1 MGYLERMEELLLT
14 NPKAKPKESFKPGY
28 LKSTEIFFN
37 QEIRSLNME
46 KEFKISAYDALKA
59 YKNADNYGKKILED
73 LFGKEFYKIDIKE
86 RVKCLEGA
94 ITALG
99 MENQA
104 VKDYYAIAR
113 KTSAKDIVAFAKLR
127 VIAEALNEGWIPNS
141 DIWMGNYYTSFLL
154 YTKEE
159 YEKLEDKKKME
170 CLVICR
176 SDKENIYAEVDSKLA
191 VSYVDSDNK
200 ISFKS
205 RELARYCG
213 WQFFDIWKD
222 YLFG

>member
-1 MGYLERMEELLLT
+1 
-14 NPKAKPKESFKPGY
+14 
-28 LKSTEIFFN
+28 
-37 QEIRSLNME
+37 ME
-46 KEFKISAYDALKA
+46 KELKISANDALKA
-59 YKNADNYGKKILED
+59 YKNAENYGKKILED

-113 KTSAKDIVAFAKLR
+113 KTSAKDIIAFTKLR
-127 VIAEALNEGWIPNS
+127 VIAEALNEGWKPNS
-141 DIWMGNYYTSFLL
+141 NIWEGNYYTSFIL

-159 YEKLEDKKKME
+159 YEELDAKKKFD

-176 SDKENIYAEVDSKLA
+176 KDEEIIYAEADSKLA

-205 RELARYCG
+205 RVLARYCG
-213 WQFFDIWKD
+213 KQFFDIWKD

>member
-14 NPKAKPKESFKPGY
+14 NPKATPKESCKPGY

-46 KEFKISAYDALKA
+46 KEFKISADNALKA
-59 YKNADNYGKKILED
+59 YKNADNNSKKILED

-127 VIAEALNEGWIPNS
+127 VIAEALNEEWKPNS
-141 DIWMGNYYTSFLL
+141 HIWMGNYYTSFIL

-159 YEKLEDKKKME
+159 FEELEEKKKLE
-170 CLVICR
+170 CLEICS
-176 SDKENIYAEVDSKLA
+176 SDKESIYAEANSKLA

-213 WQFFDIWKD
+213 RQFFDIWKD
-222 YLFG
+222 FLFG

>member
-1 MGYLERMEELLLT
+1 
-14 NPKAKPKESFKPGY
+14 
-28 LKSTEIFFN
+28 
-37 QEIRSLNME
+37 ME
-46 KEFKISAYDALKA
+46 KELKISADNALKA

-104 VKDYYAIAR
+104 VKDYYSIAR
-113 KTSAKDIVAFAKLR
+113 KTSAKDIVAFTKLR

-141 DIWMGNYYTSFLL
+141 DIWMGNYYTSFIL
-154 YTKEE
+154 YTKKE
-159 YEKLEDKKKME
+159 YEELEEKEKME
-170 CLVICR
+170 CIEFCR
-176 SDKENIYAEVDSKLA
+176 SDKEKIYAEVDSKLS
-191 VSYVDSDNK
+191 VSYADSSNK

-213 WQFFDIWKD
+213 RKFFDIWKD

>member
-1 MGYLERMEELLLT
+1 
-14 NPKAKPKESFKPGY
+14 
-28 LKSTEIFFN
+28 
-37 QEIRSLNME
+37 ME
-46 KEFKISAYDALKA
+46 KELKISADDALKA

-86 RVKCLEGA
+86 RVKCFEGA

-104 VKDYYAIAR
+104 VKDYYSIAR
-113 KTSAKDIVAFAKLR
+113 KTSAKDIVAFTKLR
-127 VIAEALNEGWIPNS
+127 VIAEALNEGWKPNS
-141 DIWMGNYYTSFLL
+141 DIWEGNYYTSFIL
-154 YTKEE
+154 YNKEE
-159 YEKLEDKKKME
+159 FEELKDKEKLE
-170 CLVICR
+170 CLEICR
-176 SDKENIYAEVDSKLA
+176 SDKESIYAEVDSKLA
-191 VSYVDSDNK
+191 MSFVDSDDK

-213 WQFFDIWKD
+213 KQFFDIWKD

>member
-1 MGYLERMEELLLT
+1 MKRSIKTKER
-14 NPKAKPKESFKPGY
+14 
-28 LKSTEIFFN
+28 LK
-37 QEIRSLNME
+37 ME
-46 KEFKISAYDALKA
+46 KELKISADDALKA

-86 RVKCLEGA
+86 RVKCFGGA

-99 MENQA
+99 MDNQA

-113 KTSAKDIVAFAKLR
+113 KTSTKDIIAFAKLR
-127 VIAEALNEGWIPNS
+127 VIAEALNEGWKPNT
-141 DIWMGNYYTSFLL
+141 DVWNDNYYASFIL

-159 YEKLEDKKKME
+159 YEELEEKKKLECIE
-170 CLVICR
+170 ICR
-176 SDKENIYAEVDSKLA
+176 TDKERIYVEADSKLA

-213 WQFFDIWKD
+213 RQFFDIWKD

>member
-14 NPKAKPKESFKPGY
+14 NPEDKQEEFYKAEYF
-28 LKSTEIFFN
+28 KSTENYNN
-37 QEIRSLNME
+37 QDIKGKNME
-46 KEFKISAYDALKA
+46 KELKISANDALKA

-86 RVKCLEGA
+86 RVKCFEGA
-94 ITALG
+94 ITAVG
-99 MENQA
+99 MDNQA

-113 KTSAKDIVAFAKLR
+113 KTSTKDIIAFAKLR
-127 VIAEALNEGWIPNS
+127 VIAEALNEAWKPNT
-141 DIWMGNYYTSFLL
+141 DVWNDNYYVSFIL

-159 YEKLEDKKKME
+159 YEELEEKKKKE
-170 CLVICR
+170 CIEICR
-176 SDKENIYAEVDSKLA
+176 SENERIYAEAVSKLA

-213 WQFFDIWKD
+213 RQFFDIWKD

>member
-14 NPKAKPKESFKPGY
+14 NTIAAQKENCKPGY

-46 KEFKISAYDALKA
+46 KEFKISADNALKA
-59 YKNADNYGKKILED
+59 YKNADNNSKKILED

-86 RVKCLEGA
+86 RVKCFEGA

-113 KTSAKDIVAFAKLR
+113 KTSAKDIVAFTKLR
-127 VIAEALNEGWIPNS
+127 VIAEALNEEWKPDS
-141 DIWMGNYYTSFLL
+141 DIWMGNYYTSFIL

-159 YEKLEDKKKME
+159 FEELGEKKKLECIE
-170 CLVICR
+170 ICR
-176 SDKENIYAEVDSKLA
+176 SDKESIYAEADSYLA

-213 WQFFDIWKD
+213 RQFFDIWKD

>member
-1 MGYLERMEELLLT
+1 
-14 NPKAKPKESFKPGY
+14 
-28 LKSTEIFFN
+28 
-37 QEIRSLNME
+37 ME
-46 KEFKISAYDALKA
+46 KEFKISADDAMKA
-59 YKNADNYGKKILED
+59 YKNADSYGKKILED

-94 ITALG
+94 VAVLG
-99 MENQA
+99 MNNQT

-113 KTSAKDIVAFAKLR
+113 KTSAKDIIAFAKLR
-127 VIAEALNEGWIPNS
+127 VIAEALNEEWKPNS
-141 DIWMGNYYTSFLL
+141 DIWTGNYYTSFVL
-154 YTKEE
+154 YTEEE
-159 YEKLEDKKKME
+159 YNELDAKKKLE
-170 CLVICR
+170 CLEICR
-176 SDKENIYAEVDSKLA
+176 SDKESIYAEADSKLA

-213 WQFFDIWKD
+213 RQFFDIWKD

>member
-14 NPKAKPKESFKPGY
+14 NPKDTTKESNKTEY
-28 LKSTEIFFN
+28 LKSTENFCN
-37 QEIRSLNME
+37 QEIRNLNME
-46 KEFKISAYDALKA
+46 KELKISANDALKA

-73 LFGKEFYKIDIKE
+73 LFGKKFYKIDIKE
-86 RVKCLEGA
+86 RIKCLEGA

-99 MENQA
+99 MDNQA

-127 VIAEALNEGWIPNS
+127 VIAEALNEEWKPNS
-141 DIWMGNYYTSFLL
+141 DIWRGNYYTSFLL
-154 YTKEE
+154 YTKKEFEE
-159 YEKLEDKKKME
+159 LEEKKKLE
-170 CLVICR
+170 CLEICR
-176 SDKENIYAEVDSKLA
+176 SDKESIYAEVDSKLS
-191 VSYVDSDNK
+191 VSYVDSDDK

>member
-14 NPKAKPKESFKPGY
+14 NPKAKPKVSFKQGY

-46 KEFKISAYDALKA
+46 KEFKISADDALKA

-141 DIWMGNYYTSFLL
+141 DILMGNYYTSFVL

>member
-14 NPKAKPKESFKPGY
+14 NTKDTTKESNKTGY
-28 LKSTEIFFN
+28 LKSTENFYN

-46 KEFKISAYDALKA
+46 KELKINAYDALKA

-127 VIAEALNEGWIPNS
+127 VIAEALNEEWKPNT
-141 DIWMGNYYTSFLL
+141 DIYMGNYYTSFLL

-159 YEKLEDKKKME
+159 YEELDAKKKLD

-176 SDKENIYAEVDSKLA
+176 TDEENIYAEVDSKLA
-191 VSYVDSDNK
+191 VSYVDIDYK

-213 WQFFDIWKD
+213 WQYFDIWID
-222 YLFG
+222 YIFG

>member
-1 MGYLERMEELLLT
+1 
-14 NPKAKPKESFKPGY
+14 
-28 LKSTEIFFN
+28 
-37 QEIRSLNME
+37 ME
-46 KEFKISAYDALKA
+46 KELKISANDALKA

-73 LFGKEFYKIDIKE
+73 LFGKEFYKIDVKE

-113 KTSAKDIVAFAKLR
+113 KTSTKDIIAFAKLR
-127 VIAEALNEGWIPNS
+127 VIAEALNEGWKPNS
-141 DIWMGNYYTSFLL
+141 DVWNDNYYASFIL

-159 YEKLEDKKKME
+159 YEELEEKKKLECIE
-170 CLVICR
+170 ICR
-176 SDKENIYAEVDSKLA
+176 TDKERIYAKADSKLA

-213 WQFFDIWKD
+213 RQFFDIWKD

>member
-14 NPKAKPKESFKPGY
+14 NTKDTTKESYKTGY
-28 LKSTEIFFN
+28 LKSTENFYN
-37 QEIRSLNME
+37 QEIRNLNME
-46 KEFKISAYDALKA
+46 KELKINANDALKA
-59 YKNADNYGKKILED
+59 YKNADDYGKKILED

-99 MENQA
+99 MDNQA
-104 VKDYYAIAR
+104 VNDYYAIAR

-127 VIAEALNEGWIPNS
+127 VIAEALNEEWKPNS
-141 DIWMGNYYTSFLL
+141 DIYTGNYYTSFIL
-154 YTKEE
+154 YTEEE
-159 YEKLEDKKKME
+159 YNELDAKKKFD

-176 SDKENIYAEVDSKLA
+176 TNKENIYAEVDSKLA
-191 VSYVDSDNK
+191 VSYVDIDNK

-213 WQFFDIWKD
+213 RQFFDIWKD

>member
-14 NPKAKPKESFKPGY
+14 NPKVKQEDCYKAEYF
-28 LKSTEIFFN
+28 KSTENCFN
-37 QEIRSLNME
+37 QDIRSKNMV
-46 KEFKISAYDALKA
+46 KELKISADNALKA

-86 RVKCLEGA
+86 RVKCFGGA

-99 MENQA
+99 MDNQA

-113 KTSAKDIVAFAKLR
+113 KTSTKDIIAFAKLR
-127 VIAEALNEGWIPNS
+127 VIAEALNEGWKPNT
-141 DIWMGNYYTSFLL
+141 DVWNGNYYSSFIL

-159 YEKLEDKKKME
+159 YEELEEKKKLECIE
-170 CLVICR
+170 ICR
-176 SDKENIYAEVDSKLA
+176 TDKERIYAEADSKLA

-213 WQFFDIWKD
+213 RQFFDIWKD
-222 YLFG
+222 YIFG

>member
-14 NPKAKPKESFKPGY
+14 NTKDTTKESYKTGY
-28 LKSTEIFFN
+28 LKSTENFYN

-46 KEFKISAYDALKA
+46 KELKINAEDALKA
-59 YKNADNYGKKILED
+59 YKNSDNYGKKILED

-127 VIAEALNEGWIPNS
+127 VIAEALNEEWKPNT
-141 DIWMGNYYTSFLL
+141 DIYMGNYYTSFLL

-159 YEKLEDKKKME
+159 YEELDAKKKLD

-176 SDKENIYAEVDSKLA
+176 TDEENIYAEVDSKLA
-191 VSYVDSDNK
+191 VSYVDIDYK

>member
-14 NPKAKPKESFKPGY
+14 NPKVTQEECYKEEY
-28 LKSTEIFFN
+28 LKSTENCFN
-37 QEIRSLNME
+37 QDIRSKNMG
-46 KEFKISAYDALKA
+46 KELKISADDALKA

-73 LFGKEFYKIDIKE
+73 LFGKEFYKIDVKE

-94 ITALG
+94 VTLLG
-99 MENQA
+99 MDNQT
-104 VKDYYAIAR
+104 VKDYYSIAR
-113 KTSAKDIVAFAKLR
+113 KTSAKDIIAFAKLR
-127 VIAEALNEGWIPNS
+127 VIAEALNEGWKPNT
-141 DIWMGNYYTSFLL
+141 DVWNDNYYASFIL

-159 YEKLEDKKKME
+159 YEDLEEKKKLECIE
-170 CLVICR
+170 ICR
-176 SDKENIYAEVDSKLA
+176 SDKESIYAEADSKLS
-191 VSYVDSDNK
+191 VSYVDIDNK

-213 WQFFDIWKD
+213 RQFFDIWKD

>member
-1 MGYLERMEELLLT
+1 
-14 NPKAKPKESFKPGY
+14 
-28 LKSTEIFFN
+28 
-37 QEIRSLNME
+37 ME
-46 KEFKISAYDALKA
+46 KEFKISADNALKA
-59 YKNADNYGKKILED
+59 YKNADNNGKKILED

-86 RVKCLEGA
+86 RVKCLEAA

-113 KTSAKDIVAFAKLR
+113 RTSAKDIIAFAKLR
-127 VIAEALNEGWIPNS
+127 VIAEALNEEWKPNS

-154 YTKEE
+154 YTKKEFEE
-159 YEKLEDKKKME
+159 LEEKKKLE
-170 CLVICR
+170 CLEICR
-176 SDKENIYAEVDSKLA
+176 SDKESIYAEVDSKLS
-191 VSYVDSDNK
+191 VSYVDSDDK

>member
-14 NPKAKPKESFKPGY
+14 NPKATPKDSCKPGY

-46 KEFKISAYDALKA
+46 KELKISADDALKA

-73 LFGKEFYKIDIKE
+73 LFGKEFYKIDVKE

-99 MENQA
+99 FENKS

-113 KTSAKDIVAFAKLR
+113 KRTAKDIIAFAKLK
-127 VIAEALNEGWIPNS
+127 VIAEALNEGWKPNS
-141 DIWMGNYYTSFLL
+141 DVWNDNYYTSFLL

-159 YEKLEDKKKME
+159 YEDLEEAKKKE
-170 CLVICR
+170 CLEICR
-176 SDKENIYAEVDSKLA
+176 SENERIYAEVDSKLA
-191 VSYVDSDNK
+191 ISYVDNNNK
-200 ISFKS
+200 LSFKS

-213 WQFFDIWKD
+213 RQFFDIWKD

>member
-1 MGYLERMEELLLT
+1 MGYLERMEELLIT
-14 NPKAKPKESFKPGY
+14 NPKATTKESYKRGC
-28 LKSTEIFFN
+28 LKSTENFYN

-46 KEFKISAYDALKA
+46 KEFKISADDALKA
-59 YKNADNYGKKILED
+59 YKNSDNYGKKILED

-86 RVKCLEGA
+86 RVKCFEGA

-99 MENQA
+99 MDNQA

-113 KTSAKDIVAFAKLR
+113 KTSTKDIIAFAKLR
-127 VIAEALNEGWIPNS
+127 VIAEALNEGWKPNT
-141 DIWMGNYYTSFLL
+141 DVWNDNYYSSFIL

-159 YEKLEDKKKME
+159 YEELEKKRKME
-170 CLVICR
+170 CMVICR

-213 WQFFDIWKD
+213 MQFFDIWKD

>member
-1 MGYLERMEELLLT
+1 MKRSIKTKER
-14 NPKAKPKESFKPGY
+14 
-28 LKSTEIFFN
+28 
-37 QEIRSLNME
+37 LNME
-46 KEFKISAYDALKA
+46 KELKISANDALKA
-59 YKNADNYGKKILED
+59 YKNADNNGKKILED

-99 MENQA
+99 MENQT

-113 KTSAKDIVAFAKLR
+113 KTTAKDIVAFAKLR
-127 VIAEALNEGWIPNS
+127 VIAEALNEEWKPNS
-141 DIWMGNYYTSFLL
+141 DIWNGNYYTSFVL

-159 YEKLEDKKKME
+159 YEELDAKKKFD

-176 SDKENIYAEVDSKLA
+176 KDEENIYAEVDSKLA
-191 VSYVDSDNK
+191 VSYVDIDNK

>member
-1 MGYLERMEELLLT
+1 MEELLLT
-14 NPKAKPKESFKPGY
+14 NPKVSPEESYKTEC
-28 LKSTEIFFN
+28 LKSTENFYN
-37 QEIRSLNME
+37 QEIRSINME
-46 KEFKISAYDALKA
+46 KELKISADDALKA

-113 KTSAKDIVAFAKLR
+113 KTSAKDIVAFTKLR
-127 VIAEALNEGWIPNS
+127 VIAEALNEEWKPNS
-141 DIWMGNYYTSFLL
+141 DIWTGNYYTSFVL

-159 YEKLEDKKKME
+159 FEELEEKKKLE
-170 CLVICR
+170 CLEICR
-176 SDKENIYAEVDSKLA
+176 SDKEKIYAEVDSKLA
-191 VSYVDSDNK
+191 VSYVDSDDK

-213 WQFFDIWKD
+213 RQFFDIWKD